1 MPSSLTRV
9 ISITLAFSACP
20 PVSVL
25 VRARTS
31 SLEVFLGGMAS
42 GTRRPSGQLASRLA
56 STRPRIYLRTLTT
69 RLSQDDHRLGSPSLP
84 RHPIGQADA
93 TWYGNINPLAIDY
106 AFRPRLRTRLTL
118 SRRTLLRKPWTIG
131 GGDSHSSFVTH
142 AGILTSQASTAG
154 FRRRFAGLRT
164 LSYRSK
170 DPERSN
176 EPTASV
182 ASLSPVTLSAPEHL
196 TSELLRT
203 LSRVAASKPTS
214 WLSRHSNIVS
224 HLASTLGP

>member
-9 ISITLAFSACP
+9 ISIALAFSACP

-31 SLEVFLGGMAS
+31 SLEVFLGGMGS
-42 GTRRPSGQLASRLA
+42 GTGRPFGQLASRLA
-56 STRPRIYLRTLTT
+56 STRPRIYLRALAT
-69 RLSQDDHRLGSPSLP
+69 RLPQGNHRLGSPTLP
-84 RHPIGQADA
+84 RRPIGQAGV

-106 AFRPRLRTRLTL
+106 AFRPRLRSRLTL
-118 SRRTLLRKPWTIG
+118 SRRTLLRNPWTIG
-131 GGDSHSSFVTH
+131 GEDSHLSFVTH
-142 AGILTSQASTAG
+142 AGILTSLASTTG
-154 FRRRFAGLRT
+154 LRRRFTGKRT
-164 LSYRSK
+164 LSYRSS
-170 DPERSN
+170 DPEGTL

-182 ASLSPVTLSAPEHL
+182 AGFSPVTLSAPEHL

-214 WLSRHSNIVS
+214 WLSRHSDIVS
-224 HLASTLGP
+224 HLANT